1 MAKKGIDINIVIAYL
16 KTESALAKRIDLS
29 DKSSVVRR
37 LFNGAANTSSRNI
50 VYRNTKNFN
59 KMKNYVLKHGSIDE
73 IIQMANAGIR
83 TLNFG
88 EIEAFVKSS
97 NDPRSAYRFVK
108 SFPNVDRREFEKIIL
123 YGNDPEY
130 IAKYC
135 VACDPNEYQLRKFEN
150 ALCGITDDVSARKSL
165 AIFFKH
171 VKNADR
177 DKVGKAFID
186 TYFSKEIPSDYV
198 YPHISEEHIKGEVS
212 ELFTKHAK
220 LRNDKKPYEVFV
232 GKNVEKDDKLKLELL
247 DYLDYCARYQDYEQI
262 RKQRNHR
269 SGRER

>member
-16 KTESALAKRIDLS
+16 KTESASAKRIDLS
-29 DKSSVVRR
+29 GNSLAVRR
-37 LFNGAANTSSRNI
+37 FFNGATDTTSRKV

-59 KMKNYVLKHGSIDE
+59 RMKNYVLKNGSIDE
-73 IIQMANAGIR
+73 IIQMANAGIK
-83 TLNFG
+83 TLNFA
-88 EIEAFVKSS
+88 EIEEFVKSS

-108 SFPNVDRREFEKIIL
+108 SFPNVDCRDYEKIIL
-123 YGNDPEY
+123 KSNDPEY

-135 VACDPNEYQLRKFEN
+135 VACNPNEYQLRKFEN
-150 ALCGITDDVSARKSL
+150 ALCGITDNLEARKSL

-186 TYFSKEIPSDYV
+186 TYFSKDMPSDCT
-198 YPHISEEHIKGEVS
+198 YPTVSEENVKREVS

-232 GKNVEKDDKLKLELL
+232 GTNIEKDDKLKLELL

-262 RKQRNHR
+262 RKQRNHK
-269 SGRER
+269 SVRER